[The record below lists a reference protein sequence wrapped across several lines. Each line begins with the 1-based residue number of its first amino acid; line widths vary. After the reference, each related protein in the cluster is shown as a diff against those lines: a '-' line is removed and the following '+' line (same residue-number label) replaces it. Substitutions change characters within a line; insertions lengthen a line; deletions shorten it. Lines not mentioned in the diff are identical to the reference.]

1 MMEPIENLT
10 IIFRDCERNKTR
22 KSYFYYIYVE
32 MDIKAEKIE
41 LIKRLLDTNNPQ
53 ILESIKRILQK
64 EKSTDIWDELT
75 PDQQNDIRE
84 ATSEIERGNKK
95 DYEKFMSKHR

>member
-1 MMEPIENLT
+1 
-10 IIFRDCERNKTR
+10 
-22 KSYFYYIYVE
+22 

-53 ILESIKRILQK
+53 ILESIKQILQK

-75 PDQQNDIRE
+75 PDQQNEIRE
-84 ATSEIERGNKK
+84 ATSEIERGNKT
-95 DYEKFMSKHR
+95 DYEKFMSRHRNLV